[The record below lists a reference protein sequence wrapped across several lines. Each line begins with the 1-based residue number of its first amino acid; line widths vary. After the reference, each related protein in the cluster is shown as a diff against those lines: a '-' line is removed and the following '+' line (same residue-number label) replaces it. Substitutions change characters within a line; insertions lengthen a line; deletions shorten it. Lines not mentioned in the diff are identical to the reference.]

1 MSSPFIV
8 KLIKNT
14 PTFRHNL
21 VKQQN
26 MNKKKIFKIVSL
38 KDILERQLTFHSLQ
52 EIPGTM

>member
-1 MSSPFIV
+1 MSSPFRV

>member
-1 MSSPFIV
+1 MSSPFRV

-14 PTFRHNL
+14 TFRHNL

-26 MNKKKIFKIVSL
+26 MNKKIFKIVSL

-52 EIPGTM
+52 EILGTM